1 MKLTRSA
8 GYALVA
14 VSHIGKA
21 RQEDPILAKTIAK
34 QYKIPL
40 DYLLKI
46 LQQLVRADILGS
58 IRGPR
63 GGFVLAKAMT
73 RISLL
78 DIIEAVDGPFV
89 TEPVLASSK
98 VDGAIQKRIIGV
110 YQQASRQAAKP
121 WIAPRFR
128 PLLGRP
134 VLLAGL
140 PKLPRRKRKRQNA
153 PSVVNTGAG
162 GGSRV
167 PTHC

>member
-14 VSHIGKA
+14 VSHIAKA
-21 RQEDPILAKTIAK
+21 QQEQPILAKTIAK

-63 GGFVLAKAMT
+63 GGFVIAKTPA

-78 DIIEAVDGPFV
+78 NIIEAVDGPFV
-89 TEPVLASSK
+89 TDPVLASSK
-98 VDGAIQKRIIGV
+98 VDGAIQKRIIGI
-110 YQQASRQAAKP
+110 YQQASRQAAKTLDSTK
-121 WIAPRFR
+121 ISTVV
-128 PLLGRP
+128 GRS
-134 VLLAGL
+134 ATA
-140 PKLPRRKRKRQNA
+140 KKKTKRTRR
-153 PSVVNTGAG
+153 G
-162 GGSRV
+162 
-167 PTHC
+167 

>member
-110 YQQASRQAAKP
+110 YQQASRQAAKTLDSTK
-121 WIAPRFR
+121 ISTVV
-128 PLLGRP
+128 GS
-134 VLLAGL
+134 AG
-140 PKLPRRKRKRQNA
+140 A
-153 PSVVNTGAG
+153 AG
-162 GGSRV
+162 GAAKTAKKKKKKAKRTKRS
-167 PTHC
+167 